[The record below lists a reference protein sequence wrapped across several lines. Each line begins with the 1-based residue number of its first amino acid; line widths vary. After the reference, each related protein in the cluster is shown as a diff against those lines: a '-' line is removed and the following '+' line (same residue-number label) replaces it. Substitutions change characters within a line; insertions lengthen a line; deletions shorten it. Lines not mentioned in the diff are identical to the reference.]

1 VSPDA
6 PSRDARRHTAAPRPG
21 TKPVGTFLDGGGEDA
36 HEHGEG
42 LEETRRE
49 DALVGTSGTHTPGGD
64 RRPEEP
70 AGEFA
75 AGAADVD
82 RESGVD

>member
-1 VSPDA
+1 VRPDA
-6 PSRDARRHTAAPRPG
+6 PSRDARAGAPGPA
-21 TKPVGTFLDGGGEDA
+21 TKPLGTFLDGGGEDA

-49 DALVGTSGTHTPGGD
+49 DALVGTSGTHTPGAD

-70 AGEFA
+70 AGELA
-75 AGAADVD
+75 AGADVD